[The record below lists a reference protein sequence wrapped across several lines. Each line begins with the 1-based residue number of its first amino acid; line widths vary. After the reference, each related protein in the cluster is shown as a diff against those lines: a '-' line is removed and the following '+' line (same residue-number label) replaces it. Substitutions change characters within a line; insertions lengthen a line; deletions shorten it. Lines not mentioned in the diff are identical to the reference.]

1 MFDNKTFIAV
11 RLSIKPLSMVMI
23 GMLMMVVLVTMMT
36 MSMNTNIIT
45 TVRTGHYWLGRDT
58 NLHDVHQGYGSYC
71 TATLSFSAI
80 LLESDAV

>member
-1 MFDNKTFIAV
+1 MIIIMITVMTTFG
-11 RLSIKPLSMVMI
+11 MVMI
-23 GMLMMVVLVTMMT
+23 GMMIMVVLVMT

-45 TVRTGHYWLGRDT
+45 TVRSGHYWLGRDT

-80 LLESDAV
+80 LLGSDAV